1 MFEQLLRPLNVN
13 GMILRNRIIA
23 TPTGDAFDE
32 KALGGAALVVAGHA
46 IVEPGR
52 SSFASEDEPW
62 PFAKYE
68 REATRKRVLK
78 VHQAGS
84 KASIEIF
91 HGGRESRVRDY
102 AKGPC
107 SLTMPDGTK
116 VRAMDEAMMQET
128 LDWYSRT
135 VASCRKIGF
144 DAILL
149 HFGHGWLPDQFLSP
163 FYNHR
168 SDEYGGSIENR
179 ARFPLRILEAV
190 RDAVGPHYPVEMRI
204 SAYEWVEGSIEFP
217 DVLAFSRMAERYVDM
232 IQVSSGIDK
241 NTVANV
247 HCITTNLEP
256 EMTNLGWARQVK
268 RAVSIPV
275 SVVGAFMTPQVAEEG
290 HGGQARG
297 HRSLPEV
304 QQLLPHRL
312 GPLERGMLRQ
322 PALPQRVLCPQGN
335 RPCRHRPQR
344 GHPWCGTRRH
354 EGGHHRLR
362 PWSPRDAGRTR
373 GRAWRHAALHRT
385 GEPQVGGGAT
395 PWPLQ
400 GPACQEGHPRDARL
414 RGHARACARPRA

>member
-68 REATRKRVLK
+68 RETTRKRVLK

-116 VRAMDEAMMQET
+116 VRAMDEAMMHET

-217 DVLAFSRMAERYVDM
+217 DVLAFSRMTERYVDM

-241 NTVANV
+241 NTVAFGRTLIADPDWPRKAMEGRPEDIVPCLRCNNCYHIASDHWNV
-247 HCITTNLEP
+247 GCSVNPHYHNESFVPKGIARANTGRNVVVLGAGPGGMTVAHALGDGGGGPCVKEP
-256 EMTNLGWARQVK
+256 KT
-268 RAVSIPV
+268 SD
-275 SVVGAFMTPQVAEEG
+275 
-290 HGGQARG
+290 
-297 HRSLPEV
+297 
-304 QQLLPHRL
+304 
-312 GPLERGMLRQ
+312 
-322 PALPQRVLCPQGN
+322 
-335 RPCRHRPQR
+335 
-344 GHPWCGTRRH
+344 
-354 EGGHHRLR
+354 
-362 PWSPRDAGRTR
+362 SPRTIPPTGHTSNTLRLVRAGTVRR
-373 GRAWRHAALHRT
+373 C
-385 GEPQVGGGAT
+385 EP
-395 PWPLQ
+395 
-400 GPACQEGHPRDARL
+400 R
-414 RGHARACARPRA
+414 